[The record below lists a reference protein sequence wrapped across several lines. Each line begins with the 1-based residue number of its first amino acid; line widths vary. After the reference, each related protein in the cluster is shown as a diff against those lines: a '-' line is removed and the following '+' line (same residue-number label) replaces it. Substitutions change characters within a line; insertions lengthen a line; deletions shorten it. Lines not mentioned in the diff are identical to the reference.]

1 MHQYHVAEMVNPN
14 VIPVQGKS
22 PSVTGRIKCM
32 KLEGIVSLH
41 SDTFLPGS
49 LLPNTDDDV
58 DA

>member
-1 MHQYHVAEMVNPN
+1 MAEMVNPN